1 MEKKRFAI
9 SIWKWRSQILLL
21 TLSEVPK
28 YEHQGFYDL
37 IETYESVL
45 KTLLSKNRPIHFYPS
60 YLFSLLLLQVRRAAA
75 KCLEAVIS
83 TRHELLDEFYNSV
96 SPALIGRFKERE
108 ENVKAGMYLNYQILG
123 HINCLPHVFVRKVE
137 SRILNQF
144 RGCCKYLSRSAFAN
158 NLFHETR
165 ILVYLLFEYLYQIK
179 LQNNNSYMYWQ
190 FLMYLIL
197 IQNFCLVKVLKK

>member
-123 HINCLPHVFVRKVE
+123 LTTC
-137 SRILNQF
+137 F
-144 RGCCKYLSRSAFAN
+144 RAHTSQNSFYKWTKISSLKITIFYLKMMVKSGLDF
-158 NLFHETR
+158 LF
-165 ILVYLLFEYLYQIK
+165 
-179 LQNNNSYMYWQ
+179 
-190 FLMYLIL
+190 
-197 IQNFCLVKVLKK
+197 